1 MVDRGAATRH
11 ISPRRVRANGVSFAC
26 LEAGRGPG
34 RPLALCL
41 HGFPDCARGW
51 QPLLGALAEAGFHAV
66 APFLRGYAPTEVPP
80 DGRYQYG
87 ALVADTCA
95 LHDVL
100 GGDERA
106 VLVGH
111 DWGAIA
117 TYGAASFAPERWA
130 RVVTAAVPPLA
141 VMADRIFD
149 YDQQKRFW
157 YQSFFLSPL
166 AEPAVAADDLAF
178 LDRLWA
184 DWSPGFD
191 AAAALGEVKRSL
203 RDPANLGAALDYY
216 RTTFDADRHDP
227 ALAAHDAACL
237 EVPPQPT
244 LYLQGATDGC
254 IPADVAAVAA
264 AVLVAPGS
272 RVEVIADAGHFLHY
286 ERPQLVTDLV
296 VGFVSDPGGADL
308 TRPG

>member
-1 MVDRGAATRH
+1 MGEDVGITG
-11 ISPRRVRANGVSFAC
+11 RRVHAGGLGFAC
-26 LEAGRGPG
+26 LEAGAGPG

-41 HGFPDCARGW
+41 HGFPDCPWGW
-51 QPLLGALAEAGFHAV
+51 EPLLRALAEAGFHAV
-66 APFLRGYAPTEVPP
+66 APYLRGYAPTDVPA

-87 ALVADTCA
+87 ALVADACA
-95 LHDVL
+95 LHEAL
-100 GGDERA
+100 EGDGRA

-117 TYGAASFAPERWA
+117 TYGAAAFAPARWS

-141 VMADRIFD
+141 AMAGRILD

-166 AEPAVAADDLAF
+166 AEAAVAADDLTF

-191 AAAALGEVKRSL
+191 ASGALPRVKDAL
-203 RDPANLGAALDYY
+203 RDPANLTAALDYY
-216 RTTFDADRHDP
+216 RTTFDASRHDP
-227 ALAAHDAACL
+227 ALAAHEAACL

-254 IPADVAAVAA
+254 IPVEVADEAA
-264 AVLVAPGS
+264 ALLTSPGS
-272 RVEVIADAGHFLHY
+272 RVEVIEGAGHFLHY
-286 ERPQLVTDLV
+286 ERPELVTDLV
-296 VGFVSDPGGADL
+296 MGFL
-308 TRPG
+308 TSTG